1 MIFPAVSFLSDYIC
15 DVLQTSLYLVNR
27 SAWRS
32 VAISPAP
39 EPINAA
45 IQSSIRSPSGGPTPP
60 DTQAHQYA
68 EGLRSLPDEPSSQ
81 TSGYDCRKT
90 QRRSLL
96 CALRKQGSQLEKL
109 VVYGES
115 SPVNYVN
122 AHSTQIAVT
131 CCPVPIEPSD
141 KVRTESSASVR
152 EVGHCHPAQTNK
164 AAKLEQMSRDGV
176 FEIPSAQACDILFK
190 AYFEWFH
197 MCYPILD
204 RVMTDHAY
212 SQMTLSPL
220 VFHSVL
226 FIGVT
231 LCKEKDLRD
240 AGIPDRHAARFEFFH
255 KAKDVFDSGLETD
268 AFSILQGLF
277 LMSFWHGGPCLEKDT
292 RYWLGAAIGL
302 AQAKGLHL
310 SYVSIRPLPRRRGS
324 KDFR

>member
-1 MIFPAVSFLSDYIC
+1 MTVPAVSFLSGHIF
-15 DVLQTSLYLVNR
+15 DVLLTSLNLVNR
-27 SAWRS
+27 SARRP

-45 IQSSIRSPSGGPTPP
+45 LQASIRSPCGGPTSP
-60 DTQAHQYA
+60 DIQVHQHA
-68 EGLRSLPDEPSSQ
+68 EGLPSLPDEPSSQ
-81 TSGYDCRKT
+81 ASGYDCRKT

-96 CALRKQGSQLEKL
+96 CALRKQGSQFEKL

-115 SPVNYVN
+115 SPVNYVSAN
-122 AHSTQIAVT
+122 STQIAVT
-131 CCPVPIEPSD
+131 CCPIPTEPSD
-141 KVRTESSASVR
+141 KFRTENSASAR
-152 EVGHCHPAQTNK
+152 EVGHCHSAQTNK
-164 AAKLEQMSRDGV
+164 AVKLEQMSRDGV
-176 FEIPSAQACDILFK
+176 FEIPSAQACDLLFK

-204 RVMTDHAY
+204 RVVTNQAY

-231 LCKEKDLRD
+231 LCKDKDLRD

-268 AFSILQGLF
+268 ALSILQGLF

-310 SYVSIRPLPRRRGS
+310 SYVLIRYLPWRKGS
-324 KDFR
+324 QNFR